1 LRLAQSESIK
11 TLVTRHPMQFLI
23 IVHSGANFHMF
34 KDRVF
39 FTHISPAIGKVILG
53 DGKTSILIQ
62 GIGTVVC
69 NIGDQ
74 QLVIDNVRY
83 VPTLSE
89 SIYSLFLHTQLPYHG
104 VFSSFEEGLFL
115 QFPNFK
121 TKALIGQHDIYL
133 DAVPSTSCSNLA
145 TPPIVDEQSR
155 AACHSIKD
163 FQDNVLQETEYIDNL
178 LHHLRE
184 YYRNVKTKR
193 QLLMEVPAGFRQMS
207 CHNQQLHH
215 YYSLKNQKATLL
227 SEIDSLD
234 TLLSELDELFPP
246 PSTMQSSIEHSETS
260 KSSNQSDC
268 LGERIPI
275 IRSVDKP
282 STSLPQVMSMTED
295 YLWSSL
301 GFHRTDTFKQQL
313 LQLYTNSI
321 RLDPSPPDAILNHG
335 DFATLRKS
343 ARNTTPVT

>member
-1 LRLAQSESIK
+1 MYLLFQN
-11 TLVTRHPMQFLI
+11 LF
-23 IVHSGANFHMF
+23 IVYSC
-34 KDRVF
+34 
-39 FTHISPAIGKVILG
+39 IL
-53 DGKTSILIQ
+53 SYLIQ
-62 GIGTVVC
+62 
-69 NIGDQ
+69 
-74 QLVIDNVRY
+74 
-83 VPTLSE
+83 
-89 SIYSLFLHTQLPYHG
+89 
-104 VFSSFEEGLFL
+104 GLFL

-215 YYSLKNQKATLL
+215 YSSLKNQKATLL
-227 SEIDSLD
+227 SEIDSSD

-246 PSTMQSSIEHSETS
+246 PSIMQSFIEHSETS

-321 RLDPSPPDAILNHG
+321 RLHPSPPDAILNHG